1 LFLNE
6 NDSLLCSKDLEMTT
20 DDIKNKLTE
29 RGLKV
34 TPQRMAI
41 LEAIYNLKN
50 HPTAENIIDYIK
62 KTHPNIATGTV
73 YKVLGA
79 LVDNRL
85 VKKVKTENDIMRYD
99 GVMESHHHL
108 YCIKSDVIKDYVDE
122 ELDELLQ
129 NYFQK
134 KNLPGFKI
142 EDIVLQVKGTF
153 DKI

>member
-1 LFLNE
+1 MSI
-6 NDSLLCSKDLEMTT
+6 NDKIMTT
-20 DDIKNKLTE
+20 EEIRNKLTE

-62 KTHPNIATGTV
+62 KMHPNIATGTV
-73 YKVLGA
+73 YKVLGV

-85 VKKVKTENDIMRYD
+85 IKKVTTEKDAMRYD

-108 YCIKSDVIKDYVDE
+108 YCIETELIKDYFDE
-122 ELDELLQ
+122 ELDGLLQ
-129 NYFQK
+129 KYFEK

-142 EDIVLQVKGTF
+142 EDIVLQIKGTF
-153 DKI
+153 DK

>member
-1 LFLNE
+1 MSI
-6 NDSLLCSKDLEMTT
+6 NDVKMTT
-20 DDIKNKLTE
+20 EDIKNKLTE

-62 KTHPNIATGTV
+62 KMHPNIATGTV

-85 VKKVKTENDIMRYD
+85 VKKVKTEKDIMRYD
-99 GVMESHHHL
+99 GIMESHHHL
-108 YCIKSDVIKDYVDE
+108 YCKESDLIKDYVDE

-129 NYFQK
+129 NYFK
-134 KNLPGFKI
+134 RKNLPDFKI
-142 EDIVLQVKGTF
+142 EDIVLQIKGTF
-153 DKI
+153 DKY

>member
-1 LFLNE
+1 MSTEEIRNRL
-6 NDSLLCSKDLEMTT
+6 T
-20 DDIKNKLTE
+20 D

-62 KTHPNIATGTV
+62 KMYPNVATGTV
-73 YKVLGA
+73 YKVLGV
-79 LVDNRL
+79 LVENRL
-85 VKKVKTENDIMRYD
+85 IKKVTTEKDAMRYD

-108 YCIKSDVIKDYVDE
+108 YCQDTELIKDYFDE

-129 NYFQK
+129 KYFEK

-142 EDIVLQVKGTF
+142 DNIILQIKGTF
-153 DKI
+153 QEHF

>member
-1 LFLNE
+1 MFLNK
-6 NDSLLCSKDLEMTT
+6 NDSYLRINDLKMTT
-20 DDIKNKLTE
+20 EDIKNKLTE

-41 LEAIYNLKN
+41 LEAIYSLKN

-62 KTHPNIATGTV
+62 KMHPNIATGTV

-85 VKKVKTENDIMRYD
+85 VKKVKTEKDIMRYD

-108 YCIKSDVIKDYVDE
+108 YCMESDVIKDYVDE
-122 ELDELLQ
+122 ELDELLR
-129 NYFQK
+129 NYFEK

-142 EDIVLQVKGTF
+142 EDIVLEVKGTF
-153 DKI
+153 EK